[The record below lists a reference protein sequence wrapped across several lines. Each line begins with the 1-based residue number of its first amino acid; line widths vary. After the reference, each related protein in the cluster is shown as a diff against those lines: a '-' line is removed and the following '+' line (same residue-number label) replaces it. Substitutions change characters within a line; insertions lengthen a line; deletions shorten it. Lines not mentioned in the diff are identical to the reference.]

1 MRNYAREFFLKK
13 ELHFS
18 QDNARREIKAEIKT
32 EPRTHREQ
40 SHDWQLDEALKR
52 THNMSSLSDSDHHS
66 DQEKVHQLVEDNRAQ
81 TEKPKVA
88 DTRKRGRPRKTI
100 KSPKRGHRTDEG
112 LKNSKPRSRTRTV
125 ATPGKKKQPKSK
137 ETVTTSDDD
146 SDSRSQSDSAD
157 SDRQRRPTK
166 VSAVAPTRNER
177 KSRLSLSSS
186 DDESSPPNRKN
197 NNSASEDDAA
207 RWTRVPPIKRSNLLD
222 SPKKQ
227 DQKKNSTKA
236 KPRQPRS
243 RVTNVTGGS
252 DSDSESEVSIRS
264 NRIKVAR

>member
-1 MRNYAREFFLKK
+1 
-13 ELHFS
+13 
-18 QDNARREIKAEIKT
+18 
-32 EPRTHREQ
+32 
-40 SHDWQLDEALKR
+40 
-52 THNMSSLSDSDHHS
+52 MSSLSDSDHHS

-88 DTRKRGRPRKTI
+88 DTRKRGRPRKSI
-100 KSPKRGHRTDEG
+100 KSPKRGHRTSDES
-112 LKNSKPRSRTRTV
+112 LKNGKPRSRTRTV
-125 ATPGKKKQPKSK
+125 AATPSKKKQPKSK

-146 SDSRSQSDSAD
+146 SDSRSQSDSE
-157 SDRQRRPTK
+157 SDHRPTK
-166 VSAVAPTRNER
+166 MSAVAPTRNEKR
-177 KSRLSLSSS
+177 SRLSLSSS
-186 DDESSPPNRKN
+186 DESSPPNRKN

-227 DQKKNSTKA
+227 DQKKSSAKG

-252 DSDSESEVSIRS
+252 DSDSESEMSVRS

>member
-1 MRNYAREFFLKK
+1 
-13 ELHFS
+13 
-18 QDNARREIKAEIKT
+18 
-32 EPRTHREQ
+32 
-40 SHDWQLDEALKR
+40 
-52 THNMSSLSDSDHHS
+52 MSSLSDSDHHS
-66 DQEKVHQLVEDNRAQ
+66 DQEKVHQLVEDNRTQ

-88 DTRKRGRPRKTI
+88 DTRKRPGRPRKSN
-100 KSPKRGHRTDEG
+100 KSPKRGHRTSDEN
-112 LKNSKPRSRTRTV
+112 LKNGKPRSRTRTV
-125 ATPGKKKQPKSK
+125 VTPGKKKQPKSK

-146 SDSRSQSDSAD
+146 SDSRSQSDSD
-157 SDRQRRPTK
+157 SDRRPTK
-166 VSAVAPTRNER
+166 VSAVAPTRNEK

-186 DDESSPPNRKN
+186 DDESLPPNRKN

-207 RWTRVPPIKRSNLLD
+207 RWRVPPIKRNNLLD

-227 DQKKNSTKA
+227 DPKKNSTKN

-252 DSDSESEVSIRS
+252 DSDSESEVSVRS

>member
-1 MRNYAREFFLKK
+1 
-13 ELHFS
+13 
-18 QDNARREIKAEIKT
+18 
-32 EPRTHREQ
+32 
-40 SHDWQLDEALKR
+40 
-52 THNMSSLSDSDHHS
+52 MSCLSDSDHHS

-88 DTRKRGRPRKTI
+88 DTRKRGRPRKSI
-100 KSPKRGHRTDEG
+100 KSPKRGHRISDES
-112 LKNSKPRSRTRTV
+112 LKNGKPRSRTRTV

-146 SDSRSQSDSAD
+146 SDSRSHSDSD
-157 SDRQRRPTK
+157 SDRRPTK
-166 VSAVAPTRNER
+166 VSAVAPTRNEKR
-177 KSRLSLSSS
+177 SSRLSVSSS

>member
-1 MRNYAREFFLKK
+1 
-13 ELHFS
+13 
-18 QDNARREIKAEIKT
+18 
-32 EPRTHREQ
+32 
-40 SHDWQLDEALKR
+40 
-52 THNMSSLSDSDHHS
+52 MSSPSDSDHHS

-88 DTRKRGRPRKTI
+88 DTRKRPGRPRKSI
-100 KSPKRGHRTDEG
+100 KSPKRGHRTSDEN

-125 ATPGKKKQPKSK
+125 AATSSKKKQPKSK

-146 SDSRSQSDSAD
+146 SNSRSQSDSD
-157 SDRQRRPTK
+157 CDRRSTK
-166 VSAVAPTRNER
+166 VSAVAPTRNE
-177 KSRLSLSSS
+177 KQSRSNLSSS
-186 DDESSPPNRKN
+186 DDESSLPNRKN

-227 DQKKNSTKA
+227 DQKKNSAKG

-243 RVTNVTGGS
+243 RVTNVAGGS
-252 DSDSESEVSIRS
+252 DSDSESEVSVRS